1 MSPPTSTKVAPA
13 RLPSA
18 DTPELDRLLESAA
31 LAAPRERV
39 KIDGGFVSDIL
50 TRPRSAALVRGIV
63 SLGRD
68 LGIATVAE
76 SAENARILERLRELA
91 VQYAQGYGIDE
102 PRPVSQVFAESSARQ
117 GVPDFASGSK
127 S

>member
-1 MSPPTSTKVAPA
+1 MSPPTSTKVAPT

-18 DTPELDRLLESAA
+18 DTPELGRLLESAA

-39 KIDGGFVSDIL
+39 KIDGSFVSDIL
-50 TRPRSAALVRGIV
+50 TRHRSAAMVRGIV

-76 SAENARILERLRELA
+76 SAENARILERLRELG